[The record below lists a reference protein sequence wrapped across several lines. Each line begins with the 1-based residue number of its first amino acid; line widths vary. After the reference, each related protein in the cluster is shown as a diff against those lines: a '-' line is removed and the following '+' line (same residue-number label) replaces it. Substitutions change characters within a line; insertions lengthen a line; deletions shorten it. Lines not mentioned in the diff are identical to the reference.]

1 MENKADKMRDDI
13 GKMAARMTDK
23 ELAML
28 YSLARAIDTRK
39 KDSPGK

>member
-1 MENKADKMRDDI
+1 MESKADTMRKDI
-13 GKMAARMTDK
+13 TMMAARMTDK

-39 KDSPGK
+39 KDSPEK

>member
-1 MENKADKMRDDI
+1 MESKADKMRDDI

-39 KDSPGK
+39 KDAPEK